1 MIVNNIDKMEKIV
14 KSNSYIRWD
23 GWTVVIS
30 IDEDG
35 YSDVNGVFAKGMWK
49 KEKRFEMKENGVWD
63 IPDRFLTSV

>member
-1 MIVNNIDKMEKIV
+1 MIVNNIEKMEKII
-14 KSNSYIRWD
+14 NSSPHIKWD

-35 YSDVNGVFAKGMWK
+35 YSDPNGVFAEGTWK

-63 IPDRFLTSV
+63 IPDRFLI